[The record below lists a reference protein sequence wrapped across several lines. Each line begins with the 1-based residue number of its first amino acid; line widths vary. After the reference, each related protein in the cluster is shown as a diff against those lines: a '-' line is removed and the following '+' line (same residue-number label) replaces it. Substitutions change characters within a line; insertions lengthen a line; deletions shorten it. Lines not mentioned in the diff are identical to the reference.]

1 MCSLNDLQMFFQ
13 SLPLY
18 TLCLF
23 SMLLNDDIVNME
35 KPDGIYLLTF
45 AVDEFSDYFYI
56 DQSFLLQKYN
66 FHK

>member
-1 MCSLNDLQMFFQ
+1 MFFQ

-45 AVDEFSDYFYI
+45 AVDEFSDYF
-56 DQSFLLQKYN
+56 
-66 FHK
+66 